1 MSASGLG
8 PDGPAKQESLEKLF
22 GTVFGLA
29 EEIASQITRDH
40 VETRLRRTLQE
51 AGHHQEEKPAG
62 NAEQRSRAA
71 KASRNDQP
79 VAELASRAAN
89 GDQNA
94 WNEIVER
101 YSPLI
106 LSICRRHGLG
116 RADTTDVAQIVWLRL
131 VEHLASLRDPAA
143 LPGWLAI
150 TTHRECLRIQRKRWP
165 GRLEQG

>member
-1 MSASGLG
+1 MNASGLG
-8 PDGPAKQESLEKLF
+8 PDSPVKQEPLERLF

-29 EEIASQITRDH
+29 DEIASRITRDH

-51 AGHHQEEKPAG
+51 AGHHQEENAAG
-62 NAEQRSRAA
+62 KAGQRSRAA
-71 KASRNDQP
+71 KVPGTDQSA
-79 VAELASRAAN
+79 AELASRAAN

-101 YSPLI
+101 YNPVI

-116 RADTTDVAQIVWLRL
+116 RTDTTDVVQTVWLHL

-150 TTHRECLRIQRKRWP
+150 TTNRECFRILRGRWP

>member
-8 PDGPAKQESLEKLF
+8 PDSPVKQEPLENMF

-29 EEIASQITRDH
+29 DEIASQITRDH

-51 AGHHQEEKPAG
+51 AGHQQEEKPAG
-62 NAEQRSRAA
+62 NAEQRGRAA
-71 KASRNDQP
+71 KAPPNDQP

-101 YSPLI
+101 YNPLI

-116 RADTTDVAQIVWLRL
+116 RADTTDVAQMVWLRL

-143 LPGWLAI
+143 LPGWLA
-150 TTHRECLRIQRKRWP
+150 TTTNHECLRILRGRWP
-165 GRLEQG
+165 GWLEQD